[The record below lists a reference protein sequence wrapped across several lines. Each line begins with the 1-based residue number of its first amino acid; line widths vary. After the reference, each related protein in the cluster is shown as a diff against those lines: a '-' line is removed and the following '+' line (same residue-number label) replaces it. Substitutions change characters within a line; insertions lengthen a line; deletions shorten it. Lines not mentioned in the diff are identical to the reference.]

1 MNVSLNVEYIVFTTF
16 EGLVDTLFCICEQV
30 NTVNNIKA
38 GEATLDSQFAKNK
51 VLYENSS
58 IMFCLLLK
66 Y

>member
-1 MNVSLNVEYIVFTTF
+1 MFTTF

-58 IMFCLLLK
+58 IMFCLLLQ